1 MHYLIKVPDTPNRNN
16 EDAANKIKSLL
27 FVMLE
32 FGYSKLIDN
41 NYEIK
46 LDNDN
51 VRRRK
56 EYRAKRTAKEAEAGK
71 LKK

>member
-1 MHYLIKVPDTPNRNN
+1 MHYLIKVPDTPNRDN
-16 EDAANKIKSLL
+16 EESANKIKSLL

-32 FGYSKLIDN
+32 YGYTKLIDN
-41 NYEIK
+41 GFEIK

-56 EYRAKRTAKEAEAGK
+56 EYRAKRTAKEAEASK